1 MSLQDERDD
10 ADERLRA
17 AFQAR
22 RTAATTP
29 EGCPAAADLWSAVR
43 GELPLER
50 RRTLVDH
57 TSACGACA
65 EAWRLAMDLSRELPS
80 ASRPWHKSFAPLAA
94 AAALVLALAGGVW
107 LFWAPR
113 PVEAPGFRGGEAPVI
128 RSLLREDAALPRS
141 DFRLRWSPGPDGSR
155 YDVRVTTES
164 LQVLAG
170 GQRLA
175 EPSFL
180 VPESAL
186 APLPKDSRILWRVEA
201 VLPGGERAA
210 SATFVTRLE

>member
-1 MSLQDERDD
+1 
-10 ADERLRA
+10 
-17 AFQAR
+17 
-22 RTAATTP
+22 
-29 EGCPAAADLWSAVR
+29 
-43 GELPLER
+43 
-50 RRTLVDH
+50 
-57 TSACGACA
+57 
-65 EAWRLAMDLSRELPS
+65 
-80 ASRPWHKSFAPLAA
+80 
-94 AAALVLALAGGVW
+94 
-107 LFWAPR
+107 
-113 PVEAPGFRGGEAPVI
+113 
-128 RSLLREDAALPRS
+128 
-141 DFRLRWSPGPDGSR
+141 
-155 YDVRVTTES
+155 VRVTTES

>member
-1 MSLQDERDD
+1 MSPSDERY
-10 ADERLRA
+10 DEWLRA

-22 RTAATTP
+22 RAAATP
-29 EGCPAAADLWSAVR
+29 KESCPAPSDLWSAAR
-43 GELPLER
+43 GELAVET

-57 TSACGACA
+57 TSVCGACA
-65 EAWRLAMDLSRELPS
+65 ESWRLAMEVSRDLSPGQ
-80 ASRPWHKSFAPLAA
+80 RPWQRSFAPLAA
-94 AAALVLALAGGVW
+94 AAALVLALAGGIW
-107 LFWAPR
+107 LMQRPG
-113 PVEAPGFRGGEAPVI
+113 PVEPPAFRGGEAFAI
-128 RSLLREDAALPRS
+128 RSLVREDEALPRRA
-141 DFRLRWSPGPDGSR
+141 FRLRWSPGPEGSR

-201 VLPGGERAA
+201 SLPDGERVA
-210 SATFVTRLE
+210 SPTFVTRLE

>member
-1 MSLQDERDD
+1 MSPQDERHDG
-10 ADERLRA
+10 DERLRA

-22 RTAATTP
+22 RTRATQ
-29 EGCPAAADLWSAVR
+29 ESCPAAADLWSAVR
-43 GELPLER
+43 GEGSLESR
-50 RRTLVDH
+50 RALVDH

-65 EAWRLAMDLSRELPS
+65 EAWRLAMDVSRDLAS
-80 ASRPWHKSFAPLAA
+80 ARRPWHGSFAALAA
-94 AAALVLALAGGVW
+94 AAALVLALGGGVW
-107 LFWAPR
+107 LSWMPGH
-113 PVEAPGFRGGEAPVI
+113 VETPGFRGGEAPVI
-128 RSLLREDAALPRS
+128 RSLVREDEALPRR
-141 DFRLRWSPGPDGSR
+141 DFRLRWSPGPDGSH

-175 EPSFL
+175 EPFFL

-201 VLPGGERAA
+201 ALPDGERVA

>member
-1 MSLQDERDD
+1 MSPSDDRYDEW
-10 ADERLRA
+10 LRA

-22 RTAATTP
+22 RAAATP
-29 EGCPAAADLWSAVR
+29 PGSCPAPSDLWSAAR
-43 GELPLER
+43 GEAPLET

-57 TSACGACA
+57 TSVCGECA
-65 EAWRLAMDLSRELPS
+65 EAWRLAMDVSGDLAAAR
-80 ASRPWHKSFAPLAA
+80 RPWHRSVAPLAA
-94 AAALVLALAGGVW
+94 AAALVVALAGGVW
-107 LFWAPR
+107 LLQGPGH
-113 PVEAPGFRGGEAPVI
+113 VEPPGFRGGDAFVI
-128 RSLLREDAALPRS
+128 RSLVGEDAALPRNA
-141 DFRLRWSPGPDGSR
+141 FRLRWSQAPEGSR

-201 VLPGGERAA
+201 VLPDGERAA
-210 SATFVTRLE
+210 SATFVTRLD

>member
-1 MSLQDERDD
+1 MSTQDEPHE
-10 ADERLRA
+10 AEERLRA

-43 GELPLER
+43 GELPVEKR
-50 RRTLVDH
+50 RALVDH
-57 TSACGACA
+57 TSLCGACA
-65 EAWRLAMDLSRELPS
+65 EAWRLAMDVSRELPPV
-80 ASRPWHKSFAPLAA
+80 SRPWRVSLAPLAA
-94 AAALVLALAGGVW
+94 AAALVLTLGGAW
-107 LFWAPR
+107 LFWAHR

-128 RSLLREDAALPRS
+128 RSLIREDAALPRS

-201 VLPGGERAA
+201 VLPDGERTA

>member
-94 AAALVLALAGGVW
+94 AAVLVLALAGGVW

>member
-1 MSLQDERDD
+1 MSPSDERY
-10 ADERLRA
+10 DEWLRA

-22 RTAATTP
+22 RAAATPP
-29 EGCPAAADLWSAVR
+29 ESCPAPSDLWSAAR
-43 GELPLER
+43 GEAPLETR
-50 RRTLVDH
+50 RSLVDH
-57 TSACGACA
+57 TSVCGECA
-65 EAWRLAMDLSRELPS
+65 EAWRLAIDVSGDRAS
-80 ASRPWHKSFAPLAA
+80 ARRPWHRSVAPLAA

-107 LFWAPR
+107 LWQAPSR
-113 PVEAPGFRGGEAPVI
+113 VESPGFRGAEAFAI
-128 RSLLREDAALPRS
+128 RSLVREDEALPRRA
-141 DFRLRWSPGPDGSR
+141 FRLRWSPGPEGSR

-201 VLPGGERAA
+201 SLPDGERVA
-210 SATFVTRLE
+210 SPTFVTRLE

>member
-1 MSLQDERDD
+1 
-10 ADERLRA
+10 
-17 AFQAR
+17 
-22 RTAATTP
+22 
-29 EGCPAAADLWSAVR
+29 
-43 GELPLER
+43 LPLER

-94 AAALVLALAGGVW
+94 AAVLVLALAGGVW